1 MLGETPGKMYAL
13 AVVLSA
19 LATVATG
26 LRFYARYIK
35 KAGFSWD
42 DYTVLPAL
50 LLNSRADDTFDQGAL
65 PAIWDG
71 IPRFNMYFMKGS
83 IGRSQFSLIAPPYSN
98 RYFYPLFGLCVRFL
112 PDTQALF
119 AVSLSQVVTFGF
131 TKLSVL
137 LFYQRYVTSEELRAH
152 QIHASIVSS
161 KVDGSRTPYGP

>member
-50 LLNSRADDTFDQGAL
+50 FFTIVTGICMIIGEDLRPLALEFSR
-65 PAIWDG
+65 
-71 IPRFNMYFMKGS
+71 
-83 IGRSQFSLIAPPYSN
+83 
-98 RYFYPLFGLCVRFL
+98 
-112 PDTQALF
+112 
-119 AVSLSQVVTFGF
+119 
-131 TKLSVL
+131 
-137 LFYQRYVTSEELRAH
+137 
-152 QIHASIVSS
+152 
-161 KVDGSRTPYGP
+161 